1 MRARRPAPNA
11 VPHGVFLDRIT
22 GAMRRGAWTLGLMT
36 ASLAVTTGAGAAAS
50 PPPAGGSPSVQTPAA
65 QPEKVLRYAFLVA
78 ETGFDPAQLSDLYSR
93 IVTAH
98 IFESLYNY
106 DYLARPFKLK
116 PNTAAAMPEVSDD
129 FRTWTI
135 RLRPGIYFADD
146 PAFKGRRR
154 ELTAE
159 DYVYSLK
166 RFYDPA
172 TKAPLYS
179 TFKQEGILG
188 LEELRVEALKSK
200 RPFDYDRPVEGVRAL
215 DRYTLQFRL
224 AEPRPRFL
232 YNLAGGDTYG
242 AVAREVIEAYAGKT
256 MEHPVGTGPFMLDRW
271 RRSSLIRLVRNPGY
285 RDVFYDAQ
293 PNPGDAEGQ
302 ALLARFKGR
311 KLPMIDAV
319 EISIIEEGQPRW
331 LSFLNR
337 EFDLLYLL
345 PEEYAEVA
353 APHGRIAPNL
363 QKQGIQLYS
372 VLASD
377 RTMYYFNM
385 EDPTVGGYTPDKVAL
400 RRAIGLATDIA
411 TEITRTRRH
420 QAVPAQSVVAPMTWG
435 YDPDYKSENGDFD
448 LARAKALLDTYGYVD
463 KDGDGWRDQPDGRP
477 LVLEIASS
485 PDSRSKPY
493 DELWKRD
500 MDKLGVQIRIRT
512 AQWPENLKS
521 ARAGQLMI
529 WQLGFNS
536 STPDAQL
543 GLELM
548 YGPASGGQN
557 LGRFKLARYDEIY
570 RRMMVLPDGPE
581 RAALLRDAQKL
592 LTAYMPQKFRVH
604 RIVNDLAQPWLIGFR
619 RPYFNQ
625 IFWPYVDIDTAKLPP
640 R

>member
-1 MRARRPAPNA
+1 MRAR
-11 VPHGVFLDRIT
+11 FL
-22 GAMRRGAWTLGLMT
+22 
-36 ASLAVTTGAGAAAS
+36 ASLAALVFGATTVAAVAA
-50 PPPAGGSPSVQTPAA
+50 PPPQPQPQPQPAKVPEPAAA

-116 PNTAAAMPEVSDD
+116 PNTAAEMPQVSED

-135 RLRPGIYFADD
+135 KIRPGIYFADD
-146 PAFKGRRR
+146 PAFKGKRR

-172 TKAPLYS
+172 TKGPLYS
-179 TFKQEGILG
+179 SFKQEGILG
-188 LEELRVEALKSK
+188 LEELRVASLETKK
-200 RPFDYDRPVEGVRAL
+200 PFDYDKPVEGVRAL
-215 DRYTLQFRL
+215 DRYTLQFKL
-224 AEPRPRFL
+224 AGPRPRFI

-256 MEHPVGTGPFMLDRW
+256 MEHPVGTGPFMLERW
-271 RRSSLIRLVRNPGY
+271 RRGSLIRLVKNPGF
-285 RDVFYDAQ
+285 REVFYDAQ
-293 PNPGDAEGQ
+293 PAPGDTEGE
-302 ALLARFKGR
+302 ALAARFKGR
-311 KLPMIDAV
+311 KLPMVDAV
-319 EISIIEEGQPRW
+319 EISIIEAGQPRW
-331 LSFLNR
+331 LSYLNR
-337 EFDLLYLL
+337 EFDLLYQL
-345 PEEYAEVA
+345 PEEYADVA
-353 APHGRIAPNL
+353 IPHGKLAPNL
-363 QKQGIQLYS
+363 DKQGMKLYR

-385 EDPTVGGYTPDKVAL
+385 EDPTVGGYTADKVAL
-400 RRAIGLATDIA
+400 RRAIGLATDVP
-411 TEITRTRRH
+411 TEIITTRH
-420 QAVPAQSVVAPMTWG
+420 YQAVPAQSVIAPGTWG
-435 YDPDYKSENGDFD
+435 YEDDYKSENSDYD

-463 KDGDGWRDQPDGRP
+463 KDGDGWRDKPDGSP
-477 LVLEIASS
+477 LVLEVAST

-493 DELWKRD
+493 DELWQRD
-500 MDKLGVQIRIRT
+500 MNKLGIRMRIRM

-529 WQLGFNS
+529 WQLGFNN

-543 GLELM
+543 GLELL

-557 LGRFKLARYDEIY
+557 LGRFKLDRYDEIY

-581 RAALLRDAQKL
+581 RAALLREAQKL
-592 LTAYMPQKFRVH
+592 LTAYMPQKYRVH
-604 RIVNDLAQPWLIGFR
+604 RIVSDLAQPWLIGFR

-625 IFWPYVDIDTAKLPP
+625 IFWPYVDIDTEKLP
-640 R
+640 RR

>member
-1 MRARRPAPNA
+1 MQVPIPIPMRARFSAL
-11 VPHGVFLDRIT
+11 V
-22 GAMRRGAWTLGLMT
+22 T
-36 ASLAVTTGAGAAAS
+36 ASMLGAAALATGTAALAAPS
-50 PPPAGGSPSVQTPAA
+50 AAAAAGKTAPATAPAA
-65 QPEKVLRYAFLVA
+65 QEKVLRYAFLVA
-78 ETGFDPAQLSDLYSR
+78 ETGFDPAQVSDLYSR

-116 PNTAAAMPEVSDD
+116 PNTAAAMPEPSDD

-135 RLRPGIYFADD
+135 RLRPGIHFADD
-146 PAFKGRRR
+146 PVFKGRKR

-172 TKAPLYS
+172 TKSPLYS
-179 TFKQEGILG
+179 SFKQEGLLG
-188 LEELRVEALKSK
+188 LEELRAAALKSK
-200 RPFDYDRPVEGVRAL
+200 QPFDYDKPVEGVRAL
-215 DRYTLQFRL
+215 DRYTLQFKL
-224 AEPRPRFL
+224 AEPRPRFI

-242 AVAREVIEAYAGKT
+242 AVAREVIEGYPGKS
-256 MEHPVGTGPFMLDRW
+256 MEHPVGTGPFQLDRW
-271 RRSSLIRLVRNPGY
+271 RRGSLIRLVRNPGY
-285 RDVFYDAQ
+285 RDVYYDAQ
-293 PNPGDAEGQ
+293 PNPDDTEGQ

-311 KLPMIDAV
+311 KLPMVDAV
-319 EISIIEEGQPRW
+319 EISIIEASQPRW

-345 PEEYAEVA
+345 PEEYADVA
-353 APHGRIAPNL
+353 MPHGQLAPNL
-363 QKQGIQLYS
+363 AKQGMQLYR

-385 EDPTVGGYTPDKVAL
+385 EDPVVGGYTPEKVAL
-400 RRAIGLATDIA
+400 RRAIGLATDVPTEIA
-411 TEITRTRRH
+411 TTRRH
-420 QAVPAQSVVAPMTWG
+420 QAVPAQSVVAPMSWG
-435 YDPDYKSENGDFD
+435 YDPDYKSENSDYD

-463 KDGDGWRDQPDGRP
+463 RDGDGWRDKPDGSP
-477 LVLEIASS
+477 LVLEVAST
-485 PDSRSKPY
+485 PDSRSKPF

-500 MDKLGVQIRIRT
+500 MDRLGVQVRIRL

-543 GLELM
+543 GLELL

-557 LGRFKLARYDEIY
+557 LGRFKLDRYDEIY

-581 RAALLRDAQKL
+581 RAALLREAQKL
-592 LTAYMPQKFRVH
+592 LTAYMPQKYRVH
-604 RIVNDLAQPWLIGFR
+604 RIVSDLAQPWLIGFR

-625 IFWPYVDIDTAKLPP
+625 IFWPYVDIDTEKLP
-640 R
+640 RR

>member
-1 MRARRPAPNA
+1 
-11 VPHGVFLDRIT
+11 
-22 GAMRRGAWTLGLMT
+22 
-36 ASLAVTTGAGAAAS
+36 
-50 PPPAGGSPSVQTPAA
+50 
-65 QPEKVLRYAFLVA
+65 
-78 ETGFDPAQLSDLYSR
+78 
-93 IVTAH
+93 
-98 IFESLYNY
+98 
-106 DYLARPFKLK
+106 
-116 PNTAAAMPEVSDD
+116 
-129 FRTWTI
+129 
-135 RLRPGIYFADD
+135 
-146 PAFKGRRR
+146 
-154 ELTAE
+154 
-159 DYVYSLK
+159 
-166 RFYDPA
+166 
-172 TKAPLYS
+172 
-179 TFKQEGILG
+179 
-188 LEELRVEALKSK
+188 
-200 RPFDYDRPVEGVRAL
+200 
-215 DRYTLQFRL
+215 
-224 AEPRPRFL
+224 
-232 YNLAGGDTYG
+232 
-242 AVAREVIEAYAGKT
+242 
-256 MEHPVGTGPFMLDRW
+256 
-271 RRSSLIRLVRNPGY
+271 
-285 RDVFYDAQ
+285 
-293 PNPGDAEGQ
+293 
-302 ALLARFKGR
+302 
-311 KLPMIDAV
+311 
-319 EISIIEEGQPRW
+319 
-331 LSFLNR
+331 
-337 EFDLLYLL
+337 
-345 PEEYAEVA
+345 
-353 APHGRIAPNL
+353 
-363 QKQGIQLYS
+363 
-372 VLASD
+372 
-377 RTMYYFNM
+377 MYYFNM

>member
-1 MRARRPAPNA
+1 MRAHFPVPVAALILGAAALATAFSTVPAFAAPPAPR
-11 VPHGVFLDRIT
+11 P
-22 GAMRRGAWTLGLMT
+22 
-36 ASLAVTTGAGAAAS
+36 GAGAEAAK
-50 PPPAGGSPSVQTPAA
+50 PGPVPAA
-65 QPEKVLRYAFLVA
+65 PEKVLRYAFLVA

-116 PNTAAAMPEVSDD
+116 PNTAAAMPEVSED

-135 RLRPGIYFADD
+135 RIRPGIYFADD
-146 PAFKGRRR
+146 PAFKGKRR

-166 RFYDPA
+166 RFFDPA
-172 TKAPLYS
+172 TKGPLYS
-179 TFKQEGILG
+179 SFKQEGIVG
-188 LEELRVEALKSK
+188 LEALRAAALKNK
-200 RPFDYDRPVEGVRAL
+200 RPFDYDKPVEGLRAL
-215 DRYTLQFRL
+215 DRYTLQFKL
-224 AEPRPRFL
+224 EEPRPRFI

-256 MEHPVGTGPFMLDRW
+256 MEHPVGTGPFMLERW
-271 RRSSLIRLVRNPGY
+271 RRGSLIRLVRNPGY
-285 RDVFYDAQ
+285 RDVVYDAQ
-293 PNPGDAEGQ
+293 PTPGDTEGE

-311 KLPMIDAV
+311 KLPMVDAV
-319 EISIIEEGQPRW
+319 EISIIEAGQPRW

-345 PEEYAEVA
+345 PEEYADVA
-353 APHGRIAPNL
+353 IPHGQLAPNL
-363 QKQGIQLYS
+363 AKQGVQMYR

-385 EDPTVGGYTPDKVAL
+385 EDATVGGYTPEKVAL
-400 RRAIGLATDIA
+400 RRAIGLATDIP
-411 TEITRTRRH
+411 TEIATTRRH

-435 YDPDYKSENGDFD
+435 YEADYKSENSDFD
-448 LARAKALLDTYGYVD
+448 LPRAKALLDTYGYVD
-463 KDGDGWRDQPDGRP
+463 KDGDGWRDKPDGSP
-477 LVLEIASS
+477 LVLEVAST

-500 MDKLGVQIRIRT
+500 MDKLGIQIKIRM

-543 GLELM
+543 GLELL

-557 LGRFKLARYDEIY
+557 LGRFKLERYDEIY

-581 RAALLRDAQKL
+581 RAALLREAQKL
-592 LTAYMPQKFRVH
+592 LTAYMPQKYRVH
-604 RIVNDLAQPWLIGFR
+604 RLVTDLAQPWLVGYR

-625 IFWPYVDIDTAKLPP
+625 IFWPYVDIETEKLP
-640 R
+640 RR